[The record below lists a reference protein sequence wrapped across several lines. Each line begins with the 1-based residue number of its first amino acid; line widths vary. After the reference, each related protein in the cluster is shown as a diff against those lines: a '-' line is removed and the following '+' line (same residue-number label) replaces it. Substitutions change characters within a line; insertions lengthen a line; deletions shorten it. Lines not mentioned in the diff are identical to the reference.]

1 MKLLSFRPKGEN
13 GDPSGGWGLKRSEEI
28 LSGAGKI
35 SRNIPDDS
43 DGFSFIDMDNSGRS
57 RCGML
62 AMTFFLSLRGA
73 CFMRHGDIRIRYL
86 GETDVTKVSCDRA
99 EGLNGG

>member
-13 GDPSGGWGLKRSEEI
+13 GGPSGGWGLKHSEEI
-28 LSGAGKI
+28 LKQDLKI
-35 SRNIPDDS
+35 SCNIRDDS

-86 GETDVTKVSCDRA
+86 GETDETRCHATGLRA
-99 EGLNGG
+99 